1 MTKSKHL
8 LSLKKVVAAQRK
20 KFGITTKFS
29 YRFNNKTPY
38 NLIMT
43 YSIPMLISNKGK
55 PVIRRKRIQKNI
67 SQITTSNYKKWFK
80 EKTSFL
86 KDCANDVE
94 KHQISAEERFDN
106 YRDEFDFG
114 WWKQSFLSR
123 KVGKTKT
130 MKELSPHTIK
140 QNKRILEPYYLWCM
154 SKDETSNEMTSHIDN
169 GAEWFEE
176 YYQEK
181 LLGGTWSSTTCH
193 TAFRNVRG
201 FYNYVADRSK
211 NKFPYDILKRL
222 DIKKGENKR
231 DKINDWEYDKIIDFI
246 LSNSDDVFWGK
257 FILLLRL
264 QLKVGM
270 RVGELVSIRNRDID
284 ENNKS
289 IRISGKTGARTLYF
303 QHDDDEKIWNDLI
316 KKKTDALY
324 LFYRTKVRKYPKQGF
339 QRELDVD
346 KKLHSTESY
355 YLQRFRE
362 MRELLGLR
370 GKGIIS
376 SHSLRRYFITR
387 FVGETKDSHLCRQIV
402 GHTSTRMTDE
412 YVRNM
417 IEPNKKLTISIG
429 V

>member
-8 LSLKKVVAAQRK
+8 LSLKKVVDVQRK

-94 KHQISAEERFDN
+94 KHQNSAEERFDN

-114 WWKQSFLSR
+114 FWKQSFLSR

-140 QNKRILEPYYLWCM
+140 QNKRIIEPYYLWCM

-169 GAEWFEE
+169 SAEWHEE

-193 TAFRNVRG
+193 TAFRNIPG

-246 LSNSDDVFWGK
+246 LANSDDVFWGK

-264 QLKVGM
+264 QLKFGM
-270 RVGELVSIRNRDID
+270 KVGELVSIRNRDID

-289 IRISGKTGARTLYF
+289 ILISGKTGARTLYF

-316 KKKTDALY
+316 KKKTDAIY

-339 QRELDVD
+339 KRELDVD

-362 MRELLGLR
+362 MVELLGLR